1 MAEPDALTGLP
12 GAAWIRRGLA
22 DARAG
27 RWTAEALAL
36 AVAPTRLRA
45 LDLDVPTDL
54 PTDAEHALYARL
66 QDDGV
71 DDPYARYNAL
81 LRELDS
87 FLEALEARRRRE
99 RAA

>member
-1 MAEPDALTGLP
+1 MPEADALEGLP
-12 GAAWIRRGLA
+12 GAGWIRRGLE

-27 RWTAEALAL
+27 RWTAEALAV

-45 LDLDVPTDL
+45 LGLHL
-54 PTDAEHALYARL
+54 PAGLPDHPELALHALL
-66 QDDGV
+66 EQEGV
-71 DDPYARYNAL
+71 DDAYGRYNAL

-87 FLEALEARRRRE
+87 FMEALEGRRRRE